1 MDLDK
6 DARNEFERDYM
17 KAWRLAV
24 EAIRLEEEER
34 LQEASRNY
42 VVSAGILCI
51 LLGKTSDPELRNSI
65 RPSVS
70 STGRERNF

>member
-6 DARNEFERDYM
+6 DARNEFERNYM

-34 LQEASRNY
+34 L
-42 VVSAGILCI
+42 
-51 LLGKTSDPELRNSI
+51 
-65 RPSVS
+65 
-70 STGRERNF
+70 